1 MVRYMFGIPVKFNT
15 ISTEFVCTIPGR
27 FAALRRTKQ
36 SGNTHAE
43 AVSGSHAKQKE
54 YLNSKVLIAPA
65 TNENLI
71 IRG

>member
-1 MVRYMFGIPVKFNT
+1 MSAIPVESNAS
-15 ISTEFVCTIPGR
+15 STEFICSIPGS